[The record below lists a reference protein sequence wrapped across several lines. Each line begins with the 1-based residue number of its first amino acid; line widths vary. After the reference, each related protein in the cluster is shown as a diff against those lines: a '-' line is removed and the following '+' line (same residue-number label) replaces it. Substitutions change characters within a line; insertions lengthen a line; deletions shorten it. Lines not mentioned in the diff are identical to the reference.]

1 MNKYVK
7 MMMFVGILGTVSGG
21 LLFGTGALTNSL
33 IDANADALLKSEVL
47 TAHGVEF
54 NFTNIHDVF
63 AGSTNSIEIE
73 GQYTKQNGDIVD
85 YTYTFY
91 QDKING
97 TLTFGFGPTFGG
109 GVWGPIIGLL
119 SLESDLTTIVR
130 ISVLQQEETPGLG
143 GIVATRAYLDTF
155 VGKTIG
161 LGDEAIVIIK
171 DLDVLVAASNQVRSI
186 TGATR
191 TSTSFNTILNE
202 AYAAHRAVWEAR

>member
-1 MNKYVK
+1 VNKYVR
-7 MMMFVGILGTVSGG
+7 MMVFVGILGTVSGG
-21 LLFGTGALTNSL
+21 LLFGTGAITNSL

-63 AGSTNSIEIE
+63 AESTTTIEVE
-73 GQYTKQNGDIVD
+73 GEYEAEPFTF
-85 YTYTFY
+85 TYY
-91 QDKING
+91 QDNANG
-97 TLTFGFGPTFGG
+97 TITFGFGPTFGG

-119 SLESDLTTIVR
+119 SLENDFTTIVR

-155 VGKTIG
+155 EGKTIG
-161 LGDEAIVIIK
+161 LGDDAINIIK
-171 DLDVLVAASNQVRSI
+171 DLDVLTAATNEVRSI

-191 TSTSFNTILNE
+191 TSTQFDIILNN
-202 AYAAHRAVWEAR
+202 AYVAHRLVWEARA

>member
-1 MNKYVK
+1 MNKYLR
-7 MMMFVGILGTVSGG
+7 MMIFVTTLGTVSGG
-21 LLFGTGALTNSL
+21 LLFGAGGITNSL

-63 AGSTNSIEIE
+63 ETSTETITVE
-73 GQYTKQNGDIVD
+73 GEYEAEPFTF
-85 YTYTFY
+85 TYY
-91 QDKING
+91 QDNANG
-97 TLTFGFGPTFGG
+97 TITFGFGPTFGG

-119 SLESDLTTIVR
+119 SLENDFTTIVR

-155 VGKTIG
+155 EGKTIG
-161 LGDEAIVIIK
+161 LGDDAINIIK
-171 DLDVLVAASNQVRSI
+171 DLDVLTAATNEVRSI

-191 TSTSFNTILNE
+191 TSTQFDIILNN
-202 AYAAHRAVWEAR
+202 AYVAHRLVWEARA